1 MKRILISLAAATLA
15 LTSAFSL
22 AGCGSSGSSSSQKDT
37 SSSSAASAASKTS
50 DDSSA
55 DSSVSANEVKFTYN
69 GATVELNTEIETML
83 AALGDPISVSSQMS
97 CHGEGEDKTYTYDGF
112 VVNSYPRDGKDYVM
126 EIVVSKDGIPTSKGI
141 QVGSSASDVVAAYGK
156 GYKEV
161 GVYYAYD
168 AGNKMS
174 LQFYIENDAVKEID
188 YFYNV

>member
-1 MKRILISLAAATLA
+1 MKRILVSLTAAALA
-15 LTSAFSL
+15 LTSAVSL
-22 AGCGSSGSSSSQKDT
+22 AGCGSNGSSSSKDA
-37 SSSSAASAASKTS
+37 SSSSAAASSKVEESSSAAAI
-50 DDSSA
+50 SA
-55 DSSVSANEVKFTYN
+55 EDVKFTYN
-69 GATVELNTEIETML
+69 GATVELNTEIDAMVV
-83 AALGDPISVSSQMS
+83 ALGEPISVTSQMS

-126 EIVVSKDGIPTSKGI
+126 EIVVSNAGIPTSKGI
-141 QVGSSASDVVAAYGK
+141 EVGSSASDVVAAYGS

-188 YFYNV
+188 YFYSV

>member
-1 MKRILISLAAATLA
+1 MKRILVSLTAAALA
-15 LTSAFSL
+15 LTSAVSL
-22 AGCGSSGSSSSQKDT
+22 AGCGSNGSSSSKDA
-37 SSSSAASAASKTS
+37 SSSSAAASSKVEESSSAA
-50 DDSSA
+50 A
-55 DSSVSANEVKFTYN
+55 VSANDVKFTYN
-69 GATVELNTEIETML
+69 GSTVELNTEIDAMVV
-83 AALGDPISVSSQMS
+83 ALGEPISVTSQMS

-126 EIVVSKDGIPTSKGI
+126 EIVVSNAGIPTSKGI
-141 QVGSSASDVVAAYGK
+141 EVGSSASDVVAAYGS

-188 YFYNV
+188 YFYSV